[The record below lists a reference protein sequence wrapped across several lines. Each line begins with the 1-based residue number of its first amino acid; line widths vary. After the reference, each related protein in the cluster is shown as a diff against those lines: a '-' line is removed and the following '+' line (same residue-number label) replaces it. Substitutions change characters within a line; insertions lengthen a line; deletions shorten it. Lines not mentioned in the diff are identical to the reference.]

1 MAKSLKRRT
10 MLKAS
15 LLGAGST
22 VLLARHG
29 RAQAEKPLYGGKL
42 RVAFQIAPGALD
54 PVVGRSGGDHYYWR
68 PIVDQLVDAD
78 PSLNPRPETSL
89 ATSWDVSD
97 PKKVVLNLRK
107 GVQFHDGTPFNAEA
121 VKFNIERML
130 DPATKATPRA
140 AFTAIDKVDVVDE
153 DIVRFSLTRPWGSVL
168 STLADRG
175 GAMNSPTAVKAM
187 GPDYIF
193 KPVSTGPFK
202 IAEYVS
208 GSHVRYVRNDKYW
221 GRDAAGNPLPYLDE
235 VVMNIVPDPTVQ
247 VSALRAGEIDL
258 AYLPLREVSNF
269 ETNPNFNMRKYE
281 GGGIA
286 FNVPWLARITR
297 SQALALRELDR
308 VAAAQASGTSTIK
321 NKVGHI
327 LPNAVAPVIG
337 QATLGLGYA
346 VLAEAALGF
355 IGVGVTPPTPTW
367 GNMLQAAFP
376 FLEKQPALSVAPGV
390 AIFQLVLAFNLLGD
404 ALRDILDPRLR
415 GVVR

>member
-1 MAKSLKRRT
+1 M
-10 MLKAS
+10 
-15 LLGAGST
+15 
-22 VLLARHG
+22 
-29 RAQAEKPLYGGKL
+29 
-42 RVAFQIAPGALD
+42 
-54 PVVGRSGGDHYYWR
+54 
-68 PIVDQLVDAD
+68 
-78 PSLNPRPETSL
+78 
-89 ATSWDVSD
+89 
-97 PKKVVLNLRK
+97 
-107 GVQFHDGTPFNAEA
+107 
-121 VKFNIERML
+121 
-130 DPATKATPRA
+130 
-140 AFTAIDKVDVVDE
+140 
-153 DIVRFSLTRPWGSVL
+153 
-168 STLADRG
+168 
-175 GAMNSPTAVKAM
+175 
-187 GPDYIF
+187 
-193 KPVSTGPFK
+193 
-202 IAEYVS
+202 
-208 GSHVRYVRNDKYW
+208 RNDKYW

-355 IGVGVTPPTPTW
+355 IGVGVTPPMPTR
-367 GNMLQAAFP
+367 GNMLQAALP

>member
-390 AIFQLVLAFNLLGD
+390 AIFLLVLAFNLLGD

>member
-247 VSALRAGEIDL
+247 VSALRAGEMDL

-321 NKVGHI
+321 IMVRHI
-327 LPNAVAPVIG
+327 LPNAVAPVIV
-337 QATLGLGYA
+337 QATLGMGYA

-390 AIFQLVLAFNLLGD
+390 AIFLLVLAFNLLGD